1 MFPQMPNMIQDPS
14 QTAIKFFE
22 NAIFKP
28 LSLGEPYLVPWVD
41 ENKDQVIFAS
51 NSILACKYYFT

>member
-1 MFPQMPNMIQDPS
+1 MPNLIQDPS